1 VTPPDPSPPGRRG
14 VPGARLQ
21 ARAVHRVTPD
31 DIGQRVSI
39 RHLEVTGASTPPRAT
54 DVVGRLLGYEAG
66 VLAVV
71 DRDRQLALVAE
82 AAIVAS
88 RVVPPHPRL
97 PAEPDDIGTAEHP
110 LPREAAR
117 VLVLDD
123 ADRVLLVAHRASPT
137 RTVWTAP
144 GGGLRTGEDHLTA
157 AARELGEELG
167 IAAPIGPWIWHR
179 EVTFVYA
186 GVHLTQHERWFLT
199 RVEAFDPAAAP
210 LDDPGLLTARW
221 WDAATLRATDEVLA
235 PGALA
240 DHLERLLAEGTP
252 EVAVDV
258 GR

>member
-1 VTPPDPSPPGRRG
+1 VTPPPTPGRRDA
-14 VPGARLQ
+14 PGARLR
-21 ARAVHRVTPD
+21 ARAVHRVTPED
-31 DIGQRVSI
+31 VGQRVSI
-39 RHLEVTGASTPPRAT
+39 RHLEVTGASSPPRAT

-71 DRDRQLALVAE
+71 DRDRQLTLVAE
-82 AAIVAS
+82 TAIVGS

-123 ADRVLLVAHRASPT
+123 AGRVLLVAHRASPT

-144 GGGLRTGEDHLTA
+144 GGGLRPGEDHRTA

-167 IAAPIGPWIWHR
+167 IGARIGPWIWHR

-186 GVHLTQHERWFLT
+186 GVHLTQRERWFLT
-199 RVEAFDPAAAP
+199 HVSAFDPAAAP

-221 WDAATLRATDEVLA
+221 WDVATLRVTDEALA

-240 DHLERLLAEGTP
+240 DHLERLLADGPP
-252 EVAVDV
+252 ELAVDV